1 MPCCWTAGRMYKW
14 WHKDPKVEQ
23 IWDYIDQAGGK
34 GGINVIMNDM
44 KKVMEGPL
52 LSSIEDSWNAKTVKE
67 GKLGVCSQKCGAN
80 FDPFAA
86 QFK

>member
-1 MPCCWTAGRMYKW
+1 MYKW

-23 IWDYIDQAGGK
+23 IWDHIDKAGGK

-44 KKVMEGPL
+44 KKVMDGPL
-52 LSSIEDSWNAKTVKE
+52 LKSIEDSWNAQSIKE
-67 GKLGVCSQKCGAN
+67 GKLGVCSEKCGAK

-86 QFK
+86 QFS